1 MSITATDANTAQ
13 VIKVA
18 LSRIGD
24 IATLPEVTTRIIA
37 IVDDPRSTARDLH
50 NIIKNDPALASRIL
64 KVVNSAFY
72 GLPGQVSEIDRAI
85 VLLGLSA
92 VKNIAISASISRL
105 FTAERISDRF
115 TARDIWKHS
124 VAVAVATRQI
134 CCYTG
139 KRPFAEE
146 AFLAGLIHDLGLLV
160 ARQAYPDGLAEVIR
174 ECAKGGRSC
183 GELEQEI
190 LGADHQAL
198 GAALAAKWKFPRALQ
213 TVLGYHHKVDT
224 LSAEHRL
231 LPVMVYIADT
241 LCCHERFGFNLTAES
256 QEVNEGLLA
265 SLGVSEPQF
274 EQLRAE
280 LPEQVD
286 AAEAILTG

>member
-1 MSITATDANTAQ
+1 MSTTTVNPNTAQ

-18 LSRIGD
+18 LSKIGD
-24 IATLPEVTTRIIA
+24 IATLPEITMRIITV
-37 IVDDPRSTARDLH
+37 VDDPKSTARDLH

-105 FTAERISDRF
+105 FTSERISDRF

-124 VAVAVATRQI
+124 VAVGVATRQL
-134 CCYTG
+134 CCHIG

-160 ARQAYPDGLAEVIR
+160 ERQAYPDGLAEVIR
-174 ECAKGGRSC
+174 ECTNSGRSLH
-183 GELEQEI
+183 ELEQEI
-190 LGADHQAL
+190 IGADHQAL
-198 GAALAAKWKFPRALQ
+198 GSALAAKWKFPRVLQ
-213 TVLGYHHKVDT
+213 TVLGYHHKIDN
-224 LSAEHRL
+224 LGPDHRL
-231 LPVMVYIADT
+231 LPVMTYIADT
-241 LCCHERFGFNLTAES
+241 LCCHERYGFHLTAER
-256 QEVNEGLLA
+256 QIVDDALLA
-265 SLGVSEPQF
+265 SVGVAEAQI

-280 LPEQVD
+280 LPELVE
-286 AAEAILTG
+286 AAEAMLTG